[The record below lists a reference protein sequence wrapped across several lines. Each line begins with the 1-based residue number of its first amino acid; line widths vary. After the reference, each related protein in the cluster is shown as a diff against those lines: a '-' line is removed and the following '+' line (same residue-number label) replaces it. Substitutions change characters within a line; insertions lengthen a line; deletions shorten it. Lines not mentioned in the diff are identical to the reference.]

1 MQNDLKLKC
10 KPNVLEIYSYLMYHS
25 FYGAAGIIRIGISF
39 LFLGVAFVTRG
50 QVEGI
55 LTFLLVLVGLLN
67 PVVTPVYLYLR
78 ALKMGKAENAVD
90 YELCTDEI
98 HISQN
103 GARRRLAWAAF
114 PLIVWGRSSLM
125 LYVDGSHALLLP
137 RRQMNG
143 SDEEILDI
151 LRSLP
156 KNCRV
161 RFGCNR

>member
-1 MQNDLKLKC
+1 MQKDLKLKC
-10 KPNVLEIYSYLMYHS
+10 KPNVLEIYSFLMYHS
-25 FYGAAGIIRIGISF
+25 FSGMAGIIRIGISL
-39 LFLGVAFVTRG
+39 LFLGVAFATRG

-55 LTFLLVLVGLLN
+55 FTFLLVLVGLLN

-78 ALKMGKAENAVD
+78 ALRMEKAENAIG

-98 HISQN
+98 YISQN
-103 GARRRLAWAAF
+103 GTRRRMAWAAF

-137 RRQMNG
+137 RRQMDG
-143 SDEEILDI
+143 REEEIFEI

-161 RFGCNR
+161 RLGRHH